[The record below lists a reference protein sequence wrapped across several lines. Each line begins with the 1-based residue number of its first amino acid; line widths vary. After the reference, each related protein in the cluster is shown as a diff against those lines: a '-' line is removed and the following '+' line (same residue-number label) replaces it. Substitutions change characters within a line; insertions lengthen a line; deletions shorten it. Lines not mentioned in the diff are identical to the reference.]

1 MSLQKITAMT
11 LQDLLQA
18 AQKLTWQEQ
27 IQLATRLLQWVED
40 KMQTQPNTQT
50 LKERQPDLH
59 PGVFVMA
66 DDFDAP
72 LPDSFWLGEP

>member
-1 MSLQKITAMT
+1 MT
-11 LQDLLQA
+11 LQDLIQE
-18 AQKLTWQEQ
+18 AQQLTWQEQ
-27 IQLATRLLQWVED
+27 FQLATRLLQWVEA
-40 KMQTQPNTQT
+40 KMQVQP

-59 PGVFVMA
+59 PGAFVMA

>member
-1 MSLQKITAMT
+1 MT

>member
-1 MSLQKITAMT
+1 MA
-11 LQDLLQA
+11 LQDLIQEA
-18 AQKLTWQEQ
+18 YQLTWQEQ
-27 IQLATRLLQWVED
+27 FQLATRLLQWVEA
-40 KMQTQPNTQT
+40 KMRTQP

-59 PGVFVMA
+59 PGALVMA

>member
-1 MSLQKITAMT
+1 MT
-11 LQDLLQA
+11 LQDLIQE
-18 AQKLTWQEQ
+18 AQQLTWQEQ
-27 IQLATRLLQWVED
+27 FQLATRLLQWVEAE
-40 KMQTQPNTQT
+40 MQTQP

-59 PGVFVMA
+59 PNVFVMT

>member
-1 MSLQKITAMT
+1 MT

-27 IQLATRLLQWVED
+27 FQLATRLLQLVED
-40 KMQTQPNTQT
+40 KMQTQPNTQPP
-50 LKERQPDLH
+50 KERQPDLH
-59 PGVFVMA
+59 PGAFVMA
-66 DDFDAP
+66 DDFDTP